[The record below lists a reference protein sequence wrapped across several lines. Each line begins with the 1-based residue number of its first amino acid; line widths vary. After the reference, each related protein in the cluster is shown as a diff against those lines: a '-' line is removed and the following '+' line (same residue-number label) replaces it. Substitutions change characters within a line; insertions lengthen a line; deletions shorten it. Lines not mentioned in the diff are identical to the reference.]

1 MANDALTVKVEFDK
15 ENAMNCIK
23 NVLMEEYG
31 MALDELAE
39 LCKAKQE
46 GRLREDVQGEWEWFD
61 QERGTPIDGW
71 DREWGWRC
79 SCCKDTLNDEYDDP
93 DSPPKF
99 NFCPN
104 CGARIAGG
112 GER

>member
-1 MANDALTVKVEFDK
+1 MADYIERQA
-15 ENAMNCIK
+15 
-23 NVLMEEYG
+23 
-31 MALDELAE
+31 ALDLVESAGTWGWSKNQLYEEMQAVP
-39 LCKAKQE
+39 AAV
-46 GRLREDVQGEWEWFD
+46 REDVQGEWEWFD

-104 CGARIAGG
+104 CGARMVGG

>member
-1 MANDALTVKVEFDK
+1 MADYIERQA
-15 ENAMNCIK
+15 
-23 NVLMEEYG
+23 
-31 MALDELAE
+31 ALDLVESAGAWGWSKNQLYEEIQAVP
-39 LCKAKQE
+39 AANV
-46 GRLREDVQGEWEWFD
+46 REDVQGEWEWFD

-93 DSPPKF
+93 DSSPKF

-104 CGARIAGG
+104 CGARMVG
-112 GER
+112 GEQR

>member
-1 MANDALTVKVEFDK
+1 MSDYIERQRLKEAISEDCQHLSCFDESFFDMVMNDIDEIPAANV
-15 ENAMNCIK
+15 
-23 NVLMEEYG
+23 
-31 MALDELAE
+31 
-39 LCKAKQE
+39 
-46 GRLREDVQGEWEWFD
+46 REDVQGEWEWFD

-104 CGARIAGG
+104 CGARMAGG
-112 GER
+112 EQP

>member
-1 MANDALTVKVEFDK
+1 MADYIEREEALHAVNEFFHDPKVDV
-15 ENAMNCIK
+15 ALYDVPAA
-23 NVLMEEYG
+23 NV
-31 MALDELAE
+31 
-39 LCKAKQE
+39 
-46 GRLREDVQGEWEWFD
+46 REDVQGEWKWFD
-61 QERGTPIDGW
+61 EEHGTPIDGW

-104 CGARIAGG
+104 CGARMVGG

>member
-1 MANDALTVKVEFDK
+1 MRPIDADALVKRIQYLLRLGYRDAFD
-15 ENAMNCIK
+15 C
-23 NVLMEEYG
+23 
-31 MALDELAE
+31 LDEIDAAPTIDAE
-39 LCKAKQE
+39 PV
-46 GRLREDVQGEWEWFD
+46 REDIRGEWEWFD
-61 QERGTPIDGW
+61 EERGIPVDGW

-104 CGARIAGG
+104 CGARMENGVL
-112 GER
+112 EK